1 MSDKI
6 RVSLTPSVFQVS
18 AGGQP
23 VEATVALQNLGDIVD
38 RFSFHIDGLDPA
50 WFSFSES
57 GVSLFPNDS
66 GQAQVRFEV
75 PKKEGIK
82 SGAYPFDLRVSSDSN
97 PDEYSIVQGN
107 LEVSP
112 VAESHLDMSPRRVE
126 TRKNADYRIT
136 LVNSGVSD
144 VTFDLKARDSEEG
157 CRFWFTPEN
166 TTVPAWETMVVKLR
180 GQPKKRPWLGEN
192 KRYDFTVTVNTQG
205 KADTKSLSG
214 ELIYR
219 PRWRSLSP
227 LWRVLKILLIIA
239 AILGAI
245 YFVLWLGGGPG
256 QLFADPG
263 QWLGQAQERLAGWFS
278 R

>member
-1 MSDKI
+1 MSDRIK
-6 RVSLTPSVFQVS
+6 VSLAPLTFVAN
-18 AGGQP
+18 AGGEA
-23 VEATVALQNLGDIVD
+23 VEAVITVQNLGDIVD
-38 RFSFHIDGLDPA
+38 RFSFHVEGLDPS
-50 WFSFSES
+50 WFALSES
-57 GVSLFPNDS
+57 SVSLFPNDS
-66 GQAQVRFEV
+66 GQVHIRFQV

-82 SGAYPFDLRVSSDSN
+82 AGTYPFGLRVASDSN
-97 PDEYSIVQGN
+97 LEEYSTVQGT

-136 LVNSGVSD
+136 LVNSGVAD
-144 VTFDLKARDSEEG
+144 VTFDLRARDTEEG
-157 CRFWFTPEN
+157 CRFWVTPEN
-166 TTVPAWETMVVKLR
+166 PIVPAWETMVVKLR
-180 GQPKKRPWLGEN
+180 GQPKKRPWVGEN
-192 KRYDFTVTVNTQG
+192 KRYDFAVTVNIQG
-205 KADTKSLSG
+205 KSDVKSLNG

-227 LWRVLKILLIIA
+227 LWRVLKIVLIIA
-239 AILGAI
+239 AIAGAI

-263 QWLGQAQERLAGWFS
+263 QWLSQAQERLAGWFS

>member
-1 MSDKI
+1 MSDRIK
-6 RVSLTPSVFQVS
+6 VSLAPSMLVAN
-18 AGGQP
+18 AGGEA
-23 VEATVALQNLGDIVD
+23 VEAMITVQNLGDIVD
-38 RFSFHIDGLDPA
+38 RFSFHIDGLDPS
-50 WFSFSES
+50 WFTLSES
-57 GVSLFPNDS
+57 SVSLFPNDS
-66 GQAQVRFEV
+66 GQVHIKFQV

-82 SGAYPFDLRVSSDSN
+82 AGTYPFGLRLASDSN
-97 PDEYSIVQGN
+97 PEEYSTVQGA

-136 LVNSGVSD
+136 LVNSGVAD
-144 VTFDLKARDSEEG
+144 VTFGLGARDTEEG
-157 CRFWFTPEN
+157 CRFWFTPDN
-166 TTVPAWETMVVKLR
+166 PTVPAWETAVVKLT
-180 GQPKKRPWLGEN
+180 GQPKKRPWIGEN
-192 KRYDFTVTVNTQG
+192 KRYDFTVTVNIQG
-205 KADTKSLSG
+205 KSDIKSLNG

-227 LWRVLKILLIIA
+227 LWRVLKIVLIIA
-239 AILGAI
+239 VIAGAI

-263 QWLGQAQERLAGWFS
+263 QWLSQAQERLAGWFS